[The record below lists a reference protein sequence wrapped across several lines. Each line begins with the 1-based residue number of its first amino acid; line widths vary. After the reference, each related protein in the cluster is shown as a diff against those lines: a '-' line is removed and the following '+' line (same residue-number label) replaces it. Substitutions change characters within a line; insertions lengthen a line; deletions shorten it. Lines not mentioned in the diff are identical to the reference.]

1 MARIFGKS
9 LVSFVGVLAMV
20 KILLGQFESRS
31 ALLGIKNAIDVI
43 QRDTSNLNVARMVP
57 R

>member
-31 ALLGIKNAIDVI
+31 ALLGIRNAIDVI
-43 QRDTSNLNVARMVP
+43 QRVTSNLGVARMVP

>member
-1 MARIFGKS
+1 MATIFGKN
-9 LVSFVGVLAMV
+9 LVNFVGVLAMV

-31 ALLGIKNAIDVI
+31 ALLGIRNVIDVI
-43 QRDTSNLNVARMVP
+43 QRVTSNLGVARMVP

>member
-1 MARIFGKS
+1 MATIFGKN
-9 LVSFVGVLAMV
+9 LVNFVGVLAMV

-31 ALLGIKNAIDVI
+31 ALLGIRNVIDVI
-43 QRDTSNLNVARMVP
+43 QRVTSNLGVARMVL